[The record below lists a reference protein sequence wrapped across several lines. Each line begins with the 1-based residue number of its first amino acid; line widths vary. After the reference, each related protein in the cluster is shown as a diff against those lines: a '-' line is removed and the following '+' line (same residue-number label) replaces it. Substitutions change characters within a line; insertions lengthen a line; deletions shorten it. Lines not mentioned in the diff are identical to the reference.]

1 MTIKGGIGNDPMS
14 PFFTARRK
22 SLIRGKGV
30 HGMNGKNSLRTCR
43 PDDADAT
50 RTVRIG
56 LPPHVQ
62 ERMRNL
68 YGEPGSGGASA
79 RSDEAS
85 SGCVRTLAEW
95 FARQIG
101 R

>member
-1 MTIKGGIGNDPMS
+1 
-14 PFFTARRK
+14 
-22 SLIRGKGV
+22 
-30 HGMNGKNSLRTCR
+30 MNAKNSIRTMG

-62 ERMRNL
+62 ARMRKL
-68 YGEPGSGGASA
+68 YGEPGSA
-79 RSDEAS
+79 RMLGHPDIPAP
-85 SGCVRTLAEW
+85 GYIRTLSAW
-95 FARQIG
+95 LARQIG

>member
-1 MTIKGGIGNDPMS
+1 MTAENTS
-14 PFFTARRK
+14 
-22 SLIRGKGV
+22 
-30 HGMNGKNSLRTCR
+30 RTTG

-68 YGEPGSGGASA
+68 YGEPGQGGMSA
-79 RSDEAS
+79 RPDEAS
-85 SGCVRTLAEW
+85 SGCVRTLSAW